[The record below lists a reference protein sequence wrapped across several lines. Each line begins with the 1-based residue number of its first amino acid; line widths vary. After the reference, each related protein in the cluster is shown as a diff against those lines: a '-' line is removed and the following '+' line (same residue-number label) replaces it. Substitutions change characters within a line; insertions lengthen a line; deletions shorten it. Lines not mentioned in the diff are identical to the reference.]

1 MENKTP
7 KPALPFNVEGKI
19 VEGANTQTP
28 DERRADMKRLSDEI
42 DAWCKKPRLYKEQT
56 EDWASQPHE
65 SLESQFEQA
74 AELMVEINNHLDEIE
89 NETN

>member
-1 MENKTP
+1 
-7 KPALPFNVEGKI
+7 
-19 VEGANTQTP
+19 
-28 DERRADMKRLSDEI
+28 MKNEQKR
-42 DAWCKKPRLYKEQT
+42 PRLYKEQT
-56 EDWASQPHE
+56 EDQANQPHE